1 MLTTPGFP
9 AGTLDDEGCPVWTT
23 SLYGPDHLMFYLV
36 RDLEPAAALEALGAD
51 PARAVPCALPAEAP
65 AELDARSLPATV
77 LDSEAE
83 TVLLAG
89 RVRGWTFVMDD
100 ANTTEDLGDDPAAAL
115 SAAAGGPAVSL
126 HIDINALNR
135 LCYAEDGAPVFETD
149 FDNVDGDVAELPADA
164 PAVVRAAID
173 AAGNL
178 DELIEDDEDDD
189 EDYPGRRDHAFLDR
203 LACALAG
210 ANWTYDELR
219 GADLIAVEL
228 D

>member
-1 MLTTPGFP
+1 M
-9 AGTLDDEGCPVWTT
+9 
-23 SLYGPDHLMFYLV
+23 
-36 RDLEPAAALEALGAD
+36 
-51 PARAVPCALPAEAP
+51 
-65 AELDARSLPATV
+65 
-77 LDSEAE
+77 
-83 TVLLAG
+83 LLAG

-100 ANTTEDLGDDPAAAL
+100 ANTTEDLGDDPATAL

-135 LCYAEDGAPVFETD
+135 LRYAEDGEPVFETD
-149 FDNVDGDVAELPADA
+149 FDNVESDVAELPADA
-164 PAVVRAAID
+164 PAAVRAAID

-178 DELIEDDEDDD
+178 DELIEDDQDD
-189 EDYPGRRDHAFLDR
+189 PATRDFAFLDR

-219 GADLIAVEL
+219 AAEPIAVEL